1 MISYS
6 NRLRTT
12 IFPVK
17 SNIFG
22 IPELTSH
29 FQTIVAIP
37 IYEKNVLCS
46 IKGMRDNIDHSQTF
60 TCIIWMFK
68 NFFLRKCLFMVCTG
82 YEGCS
87 HCRKN
92 YTTPFNLVI
101 VLFELYLCYRYIIWW
116 KYTPTCTGR
125 VCKQG
130 CKGASVKS
138 HPRGRGLFSVDIS
151 GTSSVKWLYQV
162 SMTYPQ
168 LISAAAFFFLPLNT
182 IMSGRCQQVSW

>member
-17 SNIFG
+17 QCLRNSRTDATLPNNCSNTHIR
-22 IPELTSH
+22 
-29 FQTIVAIP
+29 
-37 IYEKNVLCS
+37 KKVLRS
-46 IKGMRDNIDHSQTF
+46 IKGMRDNVDNSQTF
-60 TCIIWMFK
+60 THIIWIFK
-68 NFFLRKCLFMVCTG
+68 NFFYKMPFYGLYWLWRLQSLQKKLHNPLQSCH
-82 YEGCS
+82 CS
-87 HCRKN
+87 
-92 YTTPFNLVI
+92 VW
-101 VLFELYLCYRYIIWW
+101 VIWW
-116 KYTPTCTGR
+116 KYTPTCTKR

-130 CKGASVKS
+130 CKVASDKS

>member
-29 FQTIVAIP
+29 FQTI

-68 NFFLRKCLFMVCTG
+68 NFFFRKCLFMVCTG
-82 YEGCS
+82 YEGCD
-87 HCRKN
+87 HCRK
-92 YTTPFNLVI
+92 YKTTPFNLVT
-101 VLFELYLCYRYIIWW
+101 VQFKLYICYRNIIWW
-116 KYTPTCTGR
+116 KYPLHVLNVYVNKVVKEHPTKVILEDAVFILLT
-125 VCKQG
+125 
-130 CKGASVKS
+130 
-138 HPRGRGLFSVDIS
+138 
-151 GTSSVKWLYQV
+151 
-162 SMTYPQ
+162 
-168 LISAAAFFFLPLNT
+168 
-182 IMSGRCQQVSW
+182 

>member
-17 SNIFG
+17 QCLRNSRTDATLPNNCSNTHIR
-22 IPELTSH
+22 
-29 FQTIVAIP
+29 
-37 IYEKNVLCS
+37 KKVLRS
-46 IKGMRDNIDHSQTF
+46 IKGMRDNVDNSQTF
-60 TCIIWMFK
+60 TYIIWMFK
-68 NFFLRKCLFMVCTG
+68 NFFFRKCLFMVCTG
-82 YEGCS
+82 YEGCD
-87 HCRKN
+87 HCRK
-92 YTTPFNLVI
+92 YKTTPFNLVI
-101 VLFELYLCYRYIIWW
+101 VLFELYKCYRYIIWW
-116 KYTPTCTGR
+116 KYTPTCTKR

-130 CKGASVKS
+130 CKGASDKS
-138 HPRGRGLFSVDIS
+138 HPRGRGLFYVDIS